1 MTEPEV
7 IKKALKKLEACKEL
21 CHDSLG
27 IHEFKVVKTALN
39 KQIPMKP
46 KTLRT
51 VDGETIYY
59 VCPNCKQDLW
69 GIYLFCYECGQK
81 IDWSNSD
88 D

>member
-27 IHEFKVVKTALN
+27 IHEFKVVKNALN

-46 KTLRT
+46 INY
-51 VDGETIYY
+51 GG
-59 VCPNCKQDLW
+59 CPT
-69 GIYLFCYECGQK
+69 CYQPMPTSPNYCPYCGQK
-81 IDWSNSD
+81 LDWSATD
-88 D
+88 K